1 MADAS
6 VKLIRLTTRLSATL
20 GFLVA
25 IAAPLFYLNVSYQ
38 YQIASLA
45 TEAEINARL
54 VNQIINNNPELW
66 QYEFLRLEE
75 LLRRR
80 PAEKQP
86 ESRHIYDNRN
96 HLVASVNDGLG
107 DPLIKR
113 SAPLL
118 DSGTKVGRIEIA
130 RSLRPQLVAAALVFL
145 LSSLL
150 GFAIFATLRTF
161 PLRAL
166 KRTLASLYNE
176 KERAEVT
183 LHAITD
189 AVITTDAAGRIEY
202 MNPVA
207 TYLCGVPAE
216 AAKGRS
222 CAEVFKVI
230 LESSGEPAED
240 AVAQVLETHRATSH
254 ITGVALLQGE
264 DRMISIEESAAP
276 LRSADNAMIGAVLV
290 FRDVSESRDMALR
303 LTHQASHDALTDLI
317 NRHEFELRLKAAIE
331 SAGRHEQHTLCYM
344 DLDQF
349 KVVNDTCGH
358 LAGDE
363 LLKQIASLI
372 RMTIRSVDT
381 VARLGGDEF
390 GLLLHC
396 CRAAHGQRIAEQVL
410 QTLRDYRFI
419 WAGHSF
425 SIGASIGVVTITHE
439 SGGVM
444 DVLRAADAACYAAK
458 DAGRGRL
465 HVFQADDHLLAQ
477 RRGEMQWIVR
487 LTEALDQGGFC
498 LFYQPILP
506 LHGATTNK
514 HHFEVLLRM
523 RDAHG
528 TLIPPGAFIPAAERY
543 GLMARVDRW
552 VIEHT
557 FEALQTLFGND
568 IRHELS
574 SCAINLSGA
583 SWSDDKL
590 PEFILTHAEKYAI
603 PAEVIYFEITE
614 TAAISNLARAATFI
628 RQLKTKGF
636 RFSLDDFGSGVSS
649 FGYLKQLPV
658 DCLKI
663 DGGFVKNMIND
674 RIDSAMVATIN
685 EIGHIMGIETVAE
698 FVESVEILDQVRA
711 MGIDNAQGY
720 AIAKPL
726 PLMSLVSHGQALME
740 AS

>member
-1 MADAS
+1 MAHAS
-6 VKLIRLTTRLSATL
+6 VNLIRLTTRLSATL
-20 GFLVA
+20 AALVA
-25 IAAPLFYLNVSYQ
+25 LAAPLFYFNVSYQ
-38 YQIASLA
+38 YQVASLA

-80 PAEKQP
+80 PTERQP
-86 ESRHIYDNRN
+86 EMRRVFDNNN
-96 HLVASVNDGLG
+96 HLVASANDGLSS
-107 DPLIKR
+107 PLIQR

-130 RSLRPQLVAAALVFL
+130 RSLRPQLVKTAFVFA

-150 GFAIFATLRTF
+150 GLAIFMTLRTF

-189 AVITTDAAGRIEY
+189 AVITTDAEGRIEY

-207 TYLCGVPAE
+207 AHLSGLTARE
-216 AAKGRS
+216 AKGRA
-222 CAEVFKVI
+222 CADVFRIVA
-230 LESSGEPAED
+230 EASGDAAED
-240 AVAQVLETHRATSH
+240 VVAQVLNTHRPVSSR
-254 ITGVALLQGE
+254 TGAALLRE
-264 DRMISIEESAAP
+264 DRLISVEQSAAL
-276 LRSADNAMIGAVLV
+276 LRNVENAVIGAVLV
-290 FRDVSESRDMALR
+290 LRDVSESRDMALQ
-303 LTHQASHDALTDLI
+303 LMHQASHDALTELI
-317 NRHEFELRLKAAIE
+317 NRHEFERRLQTAIE

-363 LLKQIASLI
+363 LLKQVASMI
-372 RMTIRSVDT
+372 RMTVRSVDT

-396 CRAAHGQRIAEQVL
+396 CPADQGRRIAEQVL
-410 QTLRDYRFI
+410 RTLRDYRFI

-425 SIGASIGVVTITHE
+425 SIGASIGVVTITDE
-439 SGGVM
+439 SGSVM

-458 DAGRGRL
+458 DGGRGRL

-487 LTEALDQGGFC
+487 LTKALDEDGFC
-498 LFYQPILP
+498 LFYQPIMP
-506 LHGATTNK
+506 LQGTATGK

-523 RDAHG
+523 HGPAG

-543 GLMARVDRW
+543 GLMARLDRW

-557 FEALQTLFGND
+557 FEALSNVFGAY
-568 IRHELS
+568 IRDELS
-574 SCAINLSGA
+574 TCAINLSGA
-583 SWSDDKL
+583 SWSDDRL
-590 PEFILTHAEKYAI
+590 PEFILSEAHKYAI
-603 PAEVIYFEITE
+603 PPAVVCFEITE
-614 TAAISNLARAATFI
+614 TAAISNLARAASFI
-628 RQLKTKGF
+628 RQLKAKGF

-674 RIDSAMVATIN
+674 RIDLAMVATIN

-698 FVESVEILDQVRA
+698 FVETDEILNQLRA
-711 MGIDNAQGY
+711 MGVDNAQGY
-720 AIAKPL
+720 AISKPL
-726 PLMSLVSHGQALME
+726 PLDNLAVPYPCE
-740 AS
+740 AESC